1 MVQIWKF
8 RIGTGKIQWAYNMD
22 NTTKKSRG
30 TALIPRKTNPC
41 ELCDQELKTEGD
53 KQAKGKFLNWKMRQQ
68 KKLEKST
75 TVLDVSELLRRKV
88 LKVTR
93 NKKKQT
99 NTQEQITNKVVRRS
113 VETTRISEIEE
124 VRIFCLEKLQAR

>member
-1 MVQIWKF
+1 M
-8 RIGTGKIQWAYNMD
+8 A
-22 NTTKKSRG
+22 
-30 TALIPRKTNPC
+30 
-41 ELCDQELKTEGD
+41 
-53 KQAKGKFLNWKMRQQ
+53 
-68 KKLEKST
+68 
-75 TVLDVSELLRRKV
+75 VLDVSELLRRKV

-124 VRIFCLEKLQAR
+124 VRIFCLEKLQTR